1 MATIRRKLAVVDFGK
16 CRLSG
21 FVAWLL
27 WDLVQVYWLFSET
40 RVAVTMRW
48 LWSYMTVERLARLIT
63 SQHT

>member
-40 RVAVTMRW
+40 GVAVTNG
-48 LWSYMTVERLARLIT
+48 LALVLYAGSGPI
-63 SQHT
+63 